1 MFALGCLALIVL
13 PLIGFVAGL
22 ILGGQNVGLWGAAI
36 GLIMAIAMSGMAGF
50 ALVKASRKR

>member
-22 ILGGQNVGLWGAAI
+22 LLGGEGAGVWGAGIGAI
-36 GLIMAIAMSGMAGF
+36 IALAMSAIAGL
-50 ALVKASRKR
+50 ALVKASAKR

>member
-22 ILGGQNVGLWGAAI
+22 ILGGQNAGLWGAAI
-36 GLIMAIAMSGMAGF
+36 GLIMAIAMCGMAGF